1 MKEIRVILNSNKE
14 GSRFVSELLKFLFE
28 QATDP
33 LTLPI
38 SPVAEWIV
46 LLIINELVYRMAY
59 SMVGDL
65 YSSGCI
71 SGRAAGQLVHWIL
84 RTICFF
90 VVWGVVSAVIIVGQ
104 FVVDNWIAITIG
116 ILALMGLWTVYC
128 IFSRKAHL
136 AE

>member
-1 MKEIRVILNSNKE
+1 METCVILNANQE
-14 GSRFVSELLKFLFE
+14 RSRFMSELLKFLFE

-46 LLIINELVYRMAY
+46 LLIINELVCSMAY
-59 SMVGDL
+59 GLVGDL

-71 SGRAAGQLVHWIL
+71 SGSTAGKLAHWLL

-90 VVWGVVSAVIIVGQ
+90 IIWAVVNTIIIVGQ
-104 FVVDNWIAITIG
+104 FIIKNWLAI
-116 ILALMGLWTVYC
+116 ILGFLFLFGSWMVWWKLCQKT
-128 IFSRKAHL
+128 SR
-136 AE
+136 

>member
-1 MKEIRVILNSNKE
+1 M
-14 GSRFVSELLKFLFE
+14 SELLKFLFE

-59 SMVGDL
+59 GMVGDL

-71 SGRAAGQLVHWIL
+71 SGRAAGQLAHWPL
-84 RTICFF
+84 RTLCFL
-90 VVWGVVSAVIIVGQ
+90 VVWGIVSAVIIIGQ
-104 FVVDNWIAITIG
+104 FVVEHWIVITVG
-116 ILALMGLWTVYC
+116 ILALVGLSIACWMV
-128 IFSRKAHL
+128 SRKVHL
-136 AE
+136 LE

>member
-1 MKEIRVILNSNKE
+1 M
-14 GSRFVSELLKFLFE
+14 SELLKFLFE

-59 SMVGDL
+59 GMVGDL

-71 SGRAAGQLVHWIL
+71 NGRTAGQLAHWIL
-84 RTICFF
+84 RTLCFLI
-90 VVWGVVSAVIIVGQ
+90 VWVIVSAVIIVGQ
-104 FVVDNWIAITIG
+104 FIMEHWIAITVG
-116 ILALMGLWTVYC
+116 ILVVVGVSIACWMV
-128 IFSRKAHL
+128 SRKVHL

>member
-1 MKEIRVILNSNKE
+1 M
-14 GSRFVSELLKFLFE
+14 SELLSFLFE

-46 LLIINELVYRMAY
+46 LLLINELVYRMAY

-65 YSSGCI
+65 YSFGCI
-71 SGRAAGQLVHWIL
+71 SGRTAGQLVHWIL

-90 VVWGVVSAVIIVGQ
+90 VVWGVVSAVIIIGQ
-104 FVVDNWIAITIG
+104 FIVEHWIVITVG
-116 ILALMGLWTVYC
+116 VLVLVGLSIVYWMV
-128 IFSRKAHL
+128 SRRVHL